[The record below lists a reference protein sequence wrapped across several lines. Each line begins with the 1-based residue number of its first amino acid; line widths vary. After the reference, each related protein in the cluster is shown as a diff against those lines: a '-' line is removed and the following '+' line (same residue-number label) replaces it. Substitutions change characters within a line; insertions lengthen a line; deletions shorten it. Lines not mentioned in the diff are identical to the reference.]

1 MHPSTEPDKPSH
13 HEPKPKIMTPRVSF
27 TVNTCITDIP
37 FLEQTLRHVFRS
49 LDHPFSERLIAY
61 DPGNPMG
68 KYDNRR
74 RGDPAHLLAIFDR
87 LMADGLIDRVD
98 TIPWDEQNQADVLK
112 RYFGREDVALKDFD
126 GAPIYQ
132 YLYALDRCTG
142 DYVFHM
148 DSDMLFHTSP
158 GTSWI
163 TKGIELLQRERNVL
177 FATCRGGPPQARN
190 RLERLLKRPIGK
202 KPSSYW
208 IEADTLSTRY
218 FLMDRA
224 LFYESLLPIVQS
236 RPSEP
241 LEDSITHTLKL
252 RGLERWTTTGTE
264 NWSIHPWKHDDNYVE
279 HLDDLIWAV
288 EKGIY
293 PFVRTGY
300 RWDMRTEGEHI
311 KEWLNAIAIARKSQ
325 PRGKASQIR

>member
-1 MHPSTEPDKPSH
+1 
-13 HEPKPKIMTPRVSF
+13 
-27 TVNTCITDIP
+27 
-37 FLEQTLRHVFRS
+37 
-49 LDHPFSERLIAY
+49 
-61 DPGNPMG
+61 
-68 KYDNRR
+68 
-74 RGDPAHLLAIFDR
+74 
-87 LMADGLIDRVD
+87 MADGLIDRVD
-98 TIPWDEQNQADVLK
+98 TIPWDEQNQAILK
-112 RYFGREDVALKDFD
+112 IFREGRCAQGFRRCAHL
-126 GAPIYQ
+126 PIPVR
-132 YLYALDRCTG
+132 ARPMHRH
-142 DYVFHM
+142 YVFHM
-148 DSDMLFHTSP
+148 VRTCFHTSP

-202 KPSSYW
+202 KPSNYW

-224 LFYESLLPIVQS
+224 RFYESLLPIVQS

-311 KEWLNAIAIARKSQ
+311 NEWLNAIAIARKSQ